1 MNVHL
6 IAIGG
11 SVMHNMALALK
22 SKGYNVTGS
31 DDNIFEPSRSRLEK
45 AGILPKKMGWFPEK
59 ISVKLDA
66 IILGMHARIDNPE
79 LNEAKKLNIPI
90 YSFPEYIYNESKH
103 KKRIVIGGSHGKTSI
118 TAMILHVL
126 NDLKIDAD
134 YMIGAQIEGFETMVK
149 ITKDAPIIIL
159 EGDEYLSSAIDRR
172 PKFHLYQPHIAVLSG
187 IAWDHINVF
196 PTLENYIEQFK
207 IFKNKVK
214 ETLIYYSKD
223 KNIQEIIKEGA
234 KCKLIPY
241 DTPDYIIKDGK
252 TIIDNTELLI
262 FGSHNMENLTAA
274 KIVCAQLGI
283 KENVF
288 YKSIQNFKG
297 ASKRLELI
305 KKSSNY
311 SIYKDFA
318 HSPSKLCATI
328 NAVKEQFPS
337 RKLIACMELHTFSSL
352 NSKFLSQ
359 YENSMSNAD
368 IAIIY
373 YNPDSISRKKL
384 DTITEDQIRNSF
396 SKENLL
402 IFKKSEEL
410 KLFLRSINWKEKN
423 LLMMSSGDFNGI
435 NFETLIV

>member
-66 IILGMHARIDNPE
+66 IILAMHARIDNPE

-223 KNIQEIIKEGA
+223 KNIQEILKDGA

-274 KIVCAQLGI
+274 KIVCTQLGI

-288 YKSIQNFKG
+288 YKSIKNFKG

-384 DTITEDQIRNSF
+384 VAITEDQIRNSF

-435 NFETLIV
+435 NFETLIL

>member
-223 KNIQEIIKEGA
+223 KNIQEILKDGA

-274 KIVCAQLGI
+274 KIVCTQLGI

-288 YKSIQNFKG
+288 YKSIKNFKG

-384 DTITEDQIRNSF
+384 VAITEDQIRNSF

>member
-90 YSFPEYIYNESKH
+90 YSFPEYIYNESKY

-223 KNIQEIIKEGA
+223 KNIQEILKDGA

-274 KIVCAQLGI
+274 KIVCTQLGI

-288 YKSIQNFKG
+288 YKSIKNFKG

-384 DTITEDQIRNSF
+384 VAITEDQIRNSF

-435 NFETLIV
+435 NFETLIL

>member
-223 KNIQEIIKEGA
+223 KNIQEILKDGT

-274 KIVCAQLGI
+274 KIVCTQLGI

-288 YKSIQNFKG
+288 YKSIKNFKG

-384 DTITEDQIRNSF
+384 VTITEDQIRNSF

-435 NFETLIV
+435 NFETLIL